1 MTVKEAIAI
10 FDKAEAEALAVVGS
24 FERCRVVGLLSESYA
39 LRRYAEQLEV
49 RRRELLG
56 E

>member
-10 FDKAEAEALAVVGS
+10 FDKAEAEALAVIQS
-24 FERCRVVGLLSESYA
+24 PERRRVVGLLSESYA
-39 LRRYAEQLEV
+39 LRRYAQELEL
-49 RRRELLG
+49 RRNELIG